1 MHVKVVLTIKTSY
14 CAVWYILKSSRQ
26 WACPFY
32 WNSQHSHWWDSLP
45 EIPLMPLTLHRDQ
58 MFHAFFMLYN
68 ENTMRLSLHTLH
80 ITKLLCSCHTT
91 ILQEMFQQFSTERS
105 CTFHSVFN
113 WSIQSEIII
122 LLHLPFIFCPPF
134 LISQMNLG
142 NNFMGI
148 IVHHNIDTEMRSE
161 WVLPVLYSAYSHS
174 QKQSKS
180 GSCQCEKPICVQKQ
194 NISSANNGP
203 SHSVISSHA
212 NRDLIMMLPKPSSS
226 FSIGKEERTK
236 LSWGGECHSGGWN
249 KR

>member
-45 EIPLMPLTLHRDQ
+45 EIPLMPLTLDRDQ

-142 NNFMGI
+142 NNVMGI

-194 NISSANNGP
+194 NISSANNGAESLCYLQP
-203 SHSVISSHA
+203 C
-212 NRDLIMMLPKPSSS
+212 KPRPNHDASQTQ
-226 FSIGKEERTK
+226 FFFLDWKGRADKTE
-236 LSWGGECHSGGWN
+236 LGWGVP
-249 KR
+249 

>member
-1 MHVKVVLTIKTSY
+1 MSMP
-14 CAVWYILKSSRQ
+14 ILLKQSTFPLVGFPPR
-26 WACPFY
+26 
-32 WNSQHSHWWDSLP
+32 HS
-45 EIPLMPLTLHRDQ
+45 IRDRI
-58 MFHAFFMLYN
+58 FHAFYMLYN
-68 ENTMRLSLHTLH
+68 ENTMLLSLPTLH

-91 ILQEMFQQFSTERS
+91 ILQEMFQQFSTERI
-105 CTFHSVFN
+105 CTCHSVFN

-134 LISQMNLG
+134 LISQMDLG
-142 NNFMGI
+142 NKFMSI

-161 WVLPVLYSAYSHS
+161 WVLPVLYSAHSHS
-174 QKQSKS
+174 QKQSKT

-212 NRDLIMMLPKPSSS
+212 NRDLITRLPKPSSS